1 MDRPLSWECRAARSR
16 QARPEEAQ
24 EPRWGAALGVA
35 LWPRCAAQHT
45 LDPLAERVLEGEAA
59 LRALGLAAEVVAR
72 VHQQRDVP
80 PLPHHLLLRSEEAE
94 GGRPHT
100 QLEEGE
106 ADLMG
111 GHRLVA
117 LKGLAKGFGLLLHLG
132 VDRARVRAHVREVE
146 EIRGG
151 VAHLLSAES
160 PLEDDRVQE
169 RLEHLLDLEPLD
181 LDGLQ
186 VHLLAVHV
194 AEPRWTGGSTEFQPC
209 HTVRA
214 SSHVICGKSTQR
226 TRARVLAKI

>member
-1 MDRPLSWECRAARSR
+1 MDWPLSWELWAAWSR
-16 QARPEEAQ
+16 QWRPDDAQ

-35 LWPRCAAQHT
+35 LWPRCGAQHT

-80 PLPHHLLLRSEEAE
+80 PLPHHLLLRAEEAE
-94 GGRPHT
+94 GGRAHT

-106 ADLMG
+106 ADLMA

-117 LKGLAKGFGLLLHLG
+117 LKGLDKGFGLLLHLG

-146 EIRGG
+146 EIRVG

-181 LDGLQ
+181 LDRLQ
-186 VHLLAVHV
+186 VHVLAVHLT
-194 AEPRWTGGSTEFQPC
+194 ELGGREAATAYPAGPLP
-209 HTVRA
+209 HGA
-214 SSHVICGKSTQR
+214 SF
-226 TRARVLAKI
+226 RVKFGGGFRIWLD